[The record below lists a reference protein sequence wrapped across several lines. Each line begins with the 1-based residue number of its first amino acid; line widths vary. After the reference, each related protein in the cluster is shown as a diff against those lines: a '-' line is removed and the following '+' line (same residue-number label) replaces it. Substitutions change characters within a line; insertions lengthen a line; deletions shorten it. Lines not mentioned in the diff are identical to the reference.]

1 MIGIFAASVA
11 IVGVMRLGDTRLERR
26 SLEIRSSLESRS
38 IDGGNPESSSTT
50 SDVADD
56 KPSIEQ
62 TPKHDHWALMSEYH
76 SRSLAQS
83 QLSFTFAIGAAVVG
97 FILIA
102 VAVITVAIGGFDS
115 AGSAGIQL
123 VAGVVVEAVSALFF
137 SMSNR
142 SRALLADFFDKLRAD
157 RQFDEA
163 LRLAD
168 EIPTEDPVRSRLHA
182 ALALEYSGTKIDAD
196 RTEAILRTV
205 LDNRKE

>member
-1 MIGIFAASVA
+1 
-11 IVGVMRLGDTRLERR
+11 
-26 SLEIRSSLESRS
+26 
-38 IDGGNPESSSTT
+38 
-50 SDVADD
+50 
-56 KPSIEQ
+56 
-62 TPKHDHWALMSEYH
+62 MSEYH